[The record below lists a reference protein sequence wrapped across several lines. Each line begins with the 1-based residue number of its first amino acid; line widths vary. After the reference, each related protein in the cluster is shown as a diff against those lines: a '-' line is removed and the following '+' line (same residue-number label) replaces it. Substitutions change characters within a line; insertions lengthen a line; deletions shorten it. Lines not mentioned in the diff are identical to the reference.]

1 MENFKDW
8 LASSIDITQKSKDPY
23 RSNFE
28 FELKQRK
35 KMLEGYEPSYY
46 EVSIETT
53 PGTYKIM
60 GQNPDDP
67 QSCYIGN
74 VIIEYDDDTWLATW
88 YISGFTH
95 FAYGMQVSP
104 NILVF
109 NFSYVD
115 EDDEPHTGLVAYTF
129 FSSHIVHGEWMEEGF
144 SEKGVEEL
152 RKLEEDDTDFNDSHD
167 ANLGFS
173 LN

>member
-8 LASSIDITQKSKDPY
+8 LASSSDITQKSKDPY

-28 FELKQRK
+28 FELKLRK
-35 KMLEGYEPSYY
+35 KMEKDYVPSYY
-46 EVSIETT
+46 EVHKETT
-53 PGTYKIM
+53 PGIYKIM

-74 VIIEYDDDTWLATW
+74 LIIEYDDDSWLATW

-109 NFSYVD
+109 NFSYTD
-115 EDDEPHTGLVAYTF
+115 DDEESHTGLVAYTF
-129 FSSHIVHGEWMEEGF
+129 FSNRIVHGEWMEEGF
-144 SEKGVEEL
+144 SEKGIEEL
-152 RKLEEDDTDFNDSHD
+152 RKLDEDETDFDDSHD